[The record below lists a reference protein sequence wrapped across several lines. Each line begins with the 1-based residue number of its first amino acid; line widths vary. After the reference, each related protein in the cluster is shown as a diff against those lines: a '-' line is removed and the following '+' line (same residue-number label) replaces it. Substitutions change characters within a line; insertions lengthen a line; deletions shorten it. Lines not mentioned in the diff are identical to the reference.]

1 MARQHPGET
10 QSSYVCQG
18 LINFLLLKTEASNF
32 LRQNYVIKVIP
43 MTNPDGVV
51 FGNYRTNLLGV
62 DLNRKWG
69 ATDHELSPQV
79 TAIKNYI
86 KKLNGNDN
94 RIRMIIDLH
103 GHSRK
108 YRV

>member
-10 QSSYVCQG
+10 QSSYVCEG
-18 LINFLLLKTEASNF
+18 LINFLLLKTEASHF
-32 LRQNYVIKVIP
+32 LREHYIFKVIP
-43 MTNPDGVV
+43 LINPDGVI

-62 DLNRKWG
+62 DLNRKWDT
-69 ATDHELSPQV
+69 ADDELAPEV

-86 KKLNGNDN
+86 KKLNGTNN

-108 YRV
+108 YSI